1 MLSLTR
7 RTLLV
12 GSAAVV
18 IAAALLG
25 VAGDSHDARAAAGSA
40 VTADVASV
48 PGSGLLLGVANQ
60 DDMAGLVSTACIVIA
75 LCCAVGLIVRIMSLG
90 HRVPGT
96 LRTRAF
102 RVSAA
107 IHMPAFVPAL
117 RSPSLHLLSI
127 SRT

>member
-25 VAGDSHDARAAAGSA
+25 VAGDSHDASVVVGPAA
-40 VTADVASV
+40 TIDVASG
-48 PGSGLLLGVANQ
+48 PGSDLRPGLANQ
-60 DDMAGLVSTACIVIA
+60 NDMAGLVSTACIVIA
-75 LCCAVGLIVRIMSLG
+75 LCCAVGLIVRIVSLSR
-90 HRVPGT
+90 RVPGT
-96 LRTRAF
+96 RRPGALGASPEVRT
-102 RVSAA
+102 
-107 IHMPAFVPAL
+107 PALAPAL
-117 RSPSLHLLSI
+117 RSPSLHVLSI